1 MKKEF
6 AVFFQRG
13 EDQMSPGKT
22 AVAAVKFDSDITL
35 YGDRSFVEAWAPYFA
50 SDSWTKHKQQDEAPL
65 VRVLGGKM
73 MPIRFV
79 DEAAFKSAVAGLRV
93 RPVIVLAQ

>member
-1 MKKEF
+1 
-6 AVFFQRG
+6 
-13 EDQMSPGKT
+13 
-22 AVAAVKFDSDITL
+22 
-35 YGDRSFVEAWAPYFA
+35 
-50 SDSWTKHKQQDEAPL
+50 
-65 VRVLGGKM
+65 M